1 MRAILIDPFKQEV
14 KEINLNKENL
24 LQELYDTIGCSYVEK
39 VSIGRN
45 IDIIVDEEG
54 LYKETPAFQFGPQ
67 IVLHG
72 RAVIVNVDVEEGEW
86 IDTDVSV
93 GLVEKITTHIP
104 TELAQAMKQNVL

>member
-14 KEINLNKENL
+14 KEINLDKENL
-24 LQELYDTIGCSYVEK
+24 LQELYNTIGCSCVEK
-39 VSIGRN
+39 VYIARS

-67 IVLHG
+67 MILHG
-72 RAVIVNVDVEEGEW
+72 RAVIVNVDREEGEW

-93 GLVEKITTHIP
+93 ESVEKITTHIP